1 MRKKGDLSDSEC
13 GRQAGDLYWDFHTP
27 SSSVSS
33 IQKGNSD
40 ALQPR
45 YAEEHEAEDHIEA
58 TVHTRSPELDNR
70 SDESR

>member
-1 MRKKGDLSDSEC
+1 MTLNVADKLVIYTGIFIHHH
-13 GRQAGDLYWDFHTP
+13 QT
-27 SSSVSS
+27 VSS

-70 SDESR
+70 SDESC